1 MSAGL
6 RPTTMILLTAATA
19 FFVGCDNDQ
28 NQADKQIRA
37 DLSEARQIALAG
49 GPNASD
55 AAVKKLQDAANASA
69 ASPDSLAAAKSALAQ
84 ANLEA
89 AHETMRQIDT
99 KEMDLARLGWEISQ
113 LSQQIWTSNSAI
125 VGYKKY
131 DPQAAHDAIA
141 QKIADAQGGPDKAVW
156 FSQDK
161 TSIPTLSAVTQQ
173 ISDLQAQITQLQE
186 QVKNVT
192 DERSRIADQAEQ
204 TSEQADKL
212 KGNKAVEVFEQS
224 SDLRRQAGQKSVEL
238 DKLQTQ
244 IDRLQRSL
252 AIAQG
257 QQTTLNE
264 VISQLQ
270 DQAAALDAGWKQ
282 IDDHVNK
289 QQQLSA
295 EIMGTSASASDQSLG
310 SAGGSLAQKAADLDR
325 LVKDIGQLRGQ
336 AQQDASNAAKYF
348 EDAYTAAD
356 QFRRQMQTKIS
367 DPKNAGRPEV
377 PVWKSM
383 VASLDPMQFRLQQAS
398 AQRTLGDLNSS
409 QADSLTRRISLRDS
423 LKSAVE
429 GTLLAVPAELN
440 DPDLDKSLQTAITA
454 ANDAYQES
462 DKVLTDV
469 AEGQSADQANVA
481 KLQANAHL
489 GRALTL
495 YSWSQIA
502 KLAGDQQNAGDRLKL
517 AIQERNSA
525 ADGNAIPIP
534 AMPSEMGDVPAPA
547 TQPTS

>member
-1 MSAGL
+1 MTVL
-6 RPTTMILLTAATA
+6 CAATA
-19 FFVGCDNDQ
+19 FFVGCDNSQ

-37 DLSEARQIALAG
+37 DLAQARQVALAG
-49 GPNASD
+49 GANASD
-55 AAVKKLQDAANASA
+55 MAIKKLEDAAAASA

-84 ANLEA
+84 ANLDA
-89 AHETMRQIDT
+89 SHETMRQINT
-99 KEMDLARLGWEISQ
+99 KEMDLARLDWEITE
-113 LSQQIWTSNSAI
+113 LAQQIWTSNSAI

-141 QKIADAQGGPDKAVW
+141 QRIADAQGGPDKPVW
-156 FSQDK
+156 ISDDR
-161 TSIPTLSAVTQQ
+161 TNIPTLSAVKQQ
-173 ISDLQAQITQLQE
+173 ISDLQGQIAQLQE

-192 DERSRIADQAEQ
+192 DERGHIVDQAEQ
-204 TSEQADKL
+204 TAEQADKL
-212 KGNKAVEVFEQS
+212 KGNKAVQVFEQS
-224 SDLRRQAGQKSVEL
+224 SNLRRQAGQKSVEL

-257 QQTTLNE
+257 QETTLNE

-270 DQAAALDAGWKQ
+270 DQSAALDAAWKQ

-289 QQQLSA
+289 QQQLSTQV
-295 EIMGTSASASDQSLG
+295 MGASAAAPASGQSLLG
-310 SAGGSLAQKAADLDR
+310 TAGQSLVQKSAELDR
-325 LVKDIGQLRGQ
+325 LVKEIQQLRGQ

-348 EDAYTAAD
+348 EDAYNAAD
-356 QFRRQMQTKIS
+356 QFRRQMQTKTS
-367 DPKNAGRPEV
+367 DPKNVGRPEV

-383 VASLDPMQFRLQQAS
+383 VASLDPMHFRLQQAA
-398 AQRTLGDLNSS
+398 AQRTLGDLYSS
-409 QADSLTRRISLRDS
+409 NADSLSRRISLRES

-429 GTLLAVPAELN
+429 GTSLTVPAEIN
-440 DPDLDKSLQTAITA
+440 DSELDKSLQTAITS
-454 ANDAYQES
+454 ANDAYGES
-462 DKVLTDV
+462 DKVLSDV
-469 AEGQSADQANVA
+469 AEGQSADQANAA

-495 YSWSQIA
+495 YGWSQIA
-502 KLAGDQQNAGDRLKL
+502 KLSGDQQNAGDRLKL
-517 AIQERNSA
+517 AIQERNTA
-525 ADGNAIPIP
+525 ADGNTIPIP